1 MALVHCT
8 ACAEQMSSEAAAC
21 PKCGHPNAENRIAQ
35 RSKKSRVIAGVFA
48 LLLGGIGIHKF
59 YLDKVGLGLV
69 YILFSWTFIPLIVGV
84 IEGIIYLVQD
94 DVTFSQKQ
102 GVAV

>member
-1 MALVHCT
+1 MSLVHYT
-8 ACAEQMSSEAAAC
+8 ACAEQVSSEAAAC
-21 PKCGHPNAENRIAQ
+21 PKCGHPNAENRITQ
-35 RSKKSRVIAGVFA
+35 GSKKSRVTAGVFA

-69 YILFSWTFIPLIVGV
+69 YILFCWTFIPLIIGA

>member
-8 ACAEQMSSEAAAC
+8 ACAEQMSSEALAC
-21 PKCGHPNAENRIAQ
+21 PKCGHPNAENRITQ
-35 RSKKSRVIAGVFA
+35 GSKKSRVTAGVFA

-69 YILFSWTFIPLIVGV
+69 YILFCWTFIPLIIGA

-94 DVTFSQKQ
+94 DATFSNKQ